1 MMEFG
6 EEMTGEEAVEAH
18 LKILSQHSKVEIQQS
33 INQDR
38 RCTG

>member
-6 EEMTGEEAVEAH
+6 EEMTGEKAVEAY
-18 LKILSQHSKVEIQQS
+18 LKVLSQYSNAEIQQS
-33 INQDR
+33 INQDS